1 MKKIFL
7 LIWCLNFF
15 NCFSQTPIEISLD
28 PEEIEVSDL
37 GLGDIA
43 ESIEYIPLETK
54 DECLIGE
61 NVYFDFDET
70 HIIIGYYNCNT
81 LYLFDRQGYFI
92 RTIGTKGEGPREF
105 NGIHNIF
112 LNSNHIVIDDASKVL
127 IFDKEG
133 NFIWSTSF
141 PIDDRYVA
149 SYFRFFSV

>member
-15 NCFSQTPIEISLD
+15 NCFSQTPIAINLD

-61 NVYFDFDET
+61 NVYFDCK
-70 HIIIGYYNCNT
+70 H
-81 LYLFDRQGYFI
+81 
-92 RTIGTKGEGPREF
+92 
-105 NGIHNIF
+105 
-112 LNSNHIVIDDASKVL
+112 
-127 IFDKEG
+127 
-133 NFIWSTSF
+133 
-141 PIDDRYVA
+141 
-149 SYFRFFSV
+149 

>member
-81 LYLFDRQGYFI
+81 LYLFDRQGHFI
-92 RTIGTKGEGPREF
+92 RTCLLYT
-105 NGIHNIF
+105 
-112 LNSNHIVIDDASKVL
+112 SDAADEL
-127 IFDKEG
+127 
-133 NFIWSTSF
+133 
-141 PIDDRYVA
+141 
-149 SYFRFFSV
+149 

>member
-1 MKKIFL
+1 M
-7 LIWCLNFF
+7 NFF

-81 LYLFDRQGYFI
+81 LYLFDRQGHFI

-127 IFDKEG
+127 ILIRKEILFG
-133 NFIWSTSF
+133 LHLFLLMIDMSHLILMNNF
-141 PIDDRYVA
+141 YV
-149 SYFRFFSV
+149 